1 MRLILGAA
9 QRGEVRP
16 LVLLGALLVIT
27 IAAAL
32 PGPAVNVAP
41 YVALLLGLT
50 LLHARVLSWKSLLAL
65 TIAII
70 LFIPIRRYTMPG
82 SLPFELE
89 PYRLMV
95 AFLGAGWMVSM
106 LVDNRVRLRSS
117 GLEAPLVLFGFGAL
131 ASIVV
136 NTGHI
141 NALAVQDVVLKKL
154 TFFASFYLI
163 LYLIVSVAHSRQLID
178 WIVKWLVAGGAIVSA
193 FAIYEAWT
201 GFNIFS
207 NLQPFIPIL
216 DLAFAPELDVRG
228 SRLRVFASAQHPIAL
243 GVAFVMLL
251 PLAVYLAKKYRQRRW
266 FLACGVIVLAC
277 FSTVSRTTI
286 LMLVIVFIVFL
297 RLRPRETKRLWRVL
311 LPGLIVVHLALPGA
325 LGTLQE
331 SFFPEGGLIAE
342 QQAGA
347 GGRGSG
353 RLADVGPSLDE
364 WKRQFVL
371 GQGFGTRVVDEGRI
385 NAMILDNQWLG
396 TLLETGLVGVIAWIW
411 LFRRFLKLVN
421 AEARRDRSDRG
432 WLLTALSASVLAY
445 ALAMLTYDAW
455 SFIQVTFLLFIL
467 LGVGAVALQQREETV
482 PARTLEPAPTPL
494 GVLEVPVPATVS
506 PAYGTSLPA
515 RRSGLVGLAKLP
527 NLLFALGLVLSFQAV
542 RSRER

>member
-9 QRGEVRP
+9 HRGDLGPIAMVGG
-16 LVLLGALLVIT
+16 LLILTL
-27 IAAAL
+27 AATT
-32 PGPAVNVAP
+32 PGPAVQIAP
-41 YVALLLGLT
+41 FVVLMIPLALI
-50 LLHARVLSWKSLLAL
+50 HARLLSWKSLLAL

-106 LVDNRVRLRSS
+106 LVDKRIRLRGT

-131 ASIVV
+131 LSILV
-136 NTGHI
+136 NTGRI
-141 NALAVQDVVLKKL
+141 NALSVQDVVLKKM

-163 LYLIVSVAHSRQLID
+163 LYLIVSVVRTKELID

-207 NLQPFIPIL
+207 NLQPIIPIL
-216 DLAFAPELDVRG
+216 KLAFAPEMDVRG
-228 SRLRVFASAQHPIAL
+228 SRLRVFASSQHPIAL

-251 PLAVYLAKKYRQRRW
+251 PLAIYLAKKYAQRRW
-266 FLACGVIVLAC
+266 MLCCGVITLAA

-286 LMLVIVFIVFL
+286 LMLIVVGIVFL
-297 RLRPRETKRLWRVL
+297 RLRPKETKRLWKVM
-311 LPGLIVVHLALPGA
+311 LPALVVIHVALPGA

-331 SFFPEGGLIAE
+331 SFFPKGGLVAE

-353 RLADVGPSLDE
+353 RLADIGPSLDE
-364 WKRQFVL
+364 WKQQFVL

-396 TLLETGLVGVIAWIW
+396 TLLETGLVGVLAWIW
-411 LFRRFLKLVN
+411 LFRRFLKKVN
-421 AEARRDRSDRG
+421 AEARRDQSDRG

-455 SFIQVTFLLFIL
+455 SFIQVTWLLFIL
-467 LGVGAVALQQREETV
+467 LGIGSVVLQQEDLAPALAPEPV
-482 PARTLEPAPTPL
+482 PKPPAEPAPAALIP
-494 GVLEVPVPATVS
+494 
-506 PAYGTSLPA
+506 PA
-515 RRSGLVGLAKLP
+515 RRRYRHFRPRLPGIALAL
-527 NLLFALGLVLSFQAV
+527 AV
-542 RSRER
+542 VFWFRAARSRVS